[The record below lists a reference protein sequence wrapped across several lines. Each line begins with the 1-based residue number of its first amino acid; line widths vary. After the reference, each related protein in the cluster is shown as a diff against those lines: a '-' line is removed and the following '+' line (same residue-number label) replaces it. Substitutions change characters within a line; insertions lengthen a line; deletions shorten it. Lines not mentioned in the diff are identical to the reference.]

1 MELDVRALGV
11 DLMSASAHKIYGPKG
26 VGMLYVRNGVK
37 IENLI
42 ASGHQERTRRGG
54 TTNVPG
60 VVGFAEAFRLAAEN
74 IEANNAYVTALRDR
88 LIDRVQA
95 EVPDVKLN
103 GHRTLRLPANADFS
117 FRYIEGES
125 VLFSLDLAGDRRF
138 QRFGVLV
145 RARWSRLTCCSRWGS
160 RRSWRTVPSGS
171 RWAST
176 IQKRKLIIR

>member
-42 ASGHQERTRRGG
+42 ARRAPGAHRRGG

-125 VLFSLDLAGDRRF
+125 VLFSLDLAGIAVSS
-138 QRFGVLV
+138 GSACSSGSLEPSHVLL
-145 RARWSRLTCCSRWGS
+145 AMGPS